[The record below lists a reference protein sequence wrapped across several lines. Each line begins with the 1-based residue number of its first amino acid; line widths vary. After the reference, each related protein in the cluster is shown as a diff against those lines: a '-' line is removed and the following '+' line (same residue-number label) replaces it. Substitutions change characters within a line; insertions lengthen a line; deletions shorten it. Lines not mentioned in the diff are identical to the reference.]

1 MTKYNASIIFKS
13 TRGQKESPHKKGEK
27 NMLRQTV
34 EFEGRE
40 ISLHENA
47 YIDQIDGETVYTA
60 LGHDVK
66 TGHLVRIV
74 WEIESPN
81 ADPED
86 QCNWNRPESVNV
98 IDDDYAEPCRCYIC
112 GEYELYEHVVNT
124 GEEFIC
130 CGCIDAEDTG
140 ELPRE
145 ITDLAYKIHDGRAE
159 MTEENRRILTEA
171 VNAR

>member
-1 MTKYNASIIFKS
+1 
-13 TRGQKESPHKKGEK
+13 
-27 NMLRQTV
+27 MLRQTV

-47 YIDQIDGETVYTA
+47 YIEQIDGETVYTT

-66 TGHLVRIV
+66 TGELVRVV
-74 WEIESPN
+74 WDIESPD

-86 QCNWNRPESVNV
+86 QCSWNRPQGVNV
-98 IDDDYAEPCRCYIC
+98 IDDECEDTCRCYIC
-112 GEYELYEHVVNT
+112 GEHELYEHGVDA

-130 CGCIDAEDTG
+130 CGCIDAEDNG

-145 ITDLAYKIHDGRAE
+145 ITELAYKIHDGWAK
-159 MTEENRRILTEA
+159 MTEENRRVLTEA